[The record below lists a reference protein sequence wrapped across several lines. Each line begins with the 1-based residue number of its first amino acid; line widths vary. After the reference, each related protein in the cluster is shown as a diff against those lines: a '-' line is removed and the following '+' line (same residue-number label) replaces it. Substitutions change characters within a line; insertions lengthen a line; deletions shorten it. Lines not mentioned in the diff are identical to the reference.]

1 MMLEHLTLAQQL
13 ALVFKTLQEELS
25 QLSSGTVFVQIRNNI
40 IGKFGIRHLPF
51 EGRNGKVESKPAG
64 LSTVQ
69 QQSLL
74 KMAIESLKYKTNW
87 THGEIMF
94 DFSVRHNTLRA
105 SVQFESNYNMAALF
119 NSRK

>member
-1 MMLEHLTLAQQL
+1 MLEHLSLAQQL

-119 NSRK
+119 NSQK